1 MYLFNYLVN
10 KNVFS
15 ISIPENKKDEDLK
28 YRIVRF
34 DFTNYLG
41 TNQLFKAIVEV
52 IKKDGT
58 KKNYV

>member
-15 ISIPENKKDEDLK
+15 VNIPENKKDEDLK

-34 DFTNYLG
+34 DFTKYLG